1 MPHTPHTP
9 GAASHPMTPGGPPS
23 VSSSHNEPISGG
35 TPNANGSGSA
45 TNGSGNNNSST
56 GHNSPQ
62 TPGTPSRMGG
72 GMGGS
77 GSADSQQQQQEQLL
91 NSLMS
96 SQTQLK
102 FSESDL
108 SAELQSFDAAA
119 AAINDTAHD
128 LNVSIKLTPLNNGK
142 NINLR
147 IFEIIFSCCKMWI
160 PWRFCPIW
168 ILSPILTRRPRV
180 AAATTTPATTC
191 WPRYSTRPKIGKGR
205 SWERVGELKW
215 QNTINCI

>member
-1 MPHTPHTP
+1 MYSKSFTQIPFYFSKFQMPHTPHTP

-35 TPNANGSGSA
+35 TPNANGSGSGS
-45 TNGSGNNNSST
+45 NGSGNNNSST

-72 GMGGS
+72 GGGMGG
-77 GSADSQQQQQEQLL
+77 GGADSQQQQQEQLL

-128 LNVSIKLTPLNNGK
+128 LNVSVGNAYISLK
-142 NINLR
+142 NM
-147 IFEIIFSCCKMWI
+147 K
-160 PWRFCPIW
+160 
-168 ILSPILTRRPRV
+168 
-180 AAATTTPATTC
+180 
-191 WPRYSTRPKIGKGR
+191 Y
-205 SWERVGELKW
+205 
-215 QNTINCI
+215 

>member
-35 TPNANGSGSA
+35 TPNANGSS
-45 TNGSGNNNSST
+45 NGSVNGGSNNNNNNNNSSST

-62 TPGTPSRMGG
+62 TPGTPNRMGG
-72 GMGGS
+72 MSSGG
-77 GSADSQQQQQEQLL
+77 GGADSQQQQQEQLL

-119 AAINDTAHD
+119 AGINDTAHD
-128 LNVSIKLTPLNNGK
+128 LNVSMREMSLK
-142 NINLR
+142 
-147 IFEIIFSCCKMWI
+147 
-160 PWRFCPIW
+160 
-168 ILSPILTRRPRV
+168 
-180 AAATTTPATTC
+180 
-191 WPRYSTRPKIGKGR
+191 KIRK
-205 SWERVGELKW
+205 SS
-215 QNTINCI
+215 